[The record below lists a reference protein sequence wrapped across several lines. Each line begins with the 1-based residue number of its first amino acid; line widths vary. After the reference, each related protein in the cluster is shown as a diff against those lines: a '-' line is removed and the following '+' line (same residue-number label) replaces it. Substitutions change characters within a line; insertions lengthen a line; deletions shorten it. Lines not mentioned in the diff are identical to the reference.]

1 MIYNDV
7 LEANMACSGEATIAP
22 LKPLL
27 LPYGHLHLVQ
37 VVSTSEIYCS

>member
-7 LEANMACSGEATIAP
+7 REANMASSCEATIAP

-37 VVSTSEIYCS
+37 VVGTSEIYCT